1 MPEMFTTNE
10 QSNEFVR
17 SFLDNR
23 HTSIE
28 PTFTGRKGV
37 PYDWAQL
44 LIPDEAVIEASLEIM
59 LNAHDAGE
67 KSSPIA
73 SA

>member
-1 MPEMFTTNE
+1 MPDQITND
-10 QSNEFVR
+10 FVH
-17 SFLDNR
+17 SFLENR

-28 PTFTGRKGV
+28 PTYTGRKGV
-37 PYDWAQL
+37 PYDWQQL

-59 LNAHDAGE
+59 LNSDDAGE
-67 KSSPIA
+67 KSSSIA

>member
-1 MPEMFTTNE
+1 MPDQITND
-10 QSNEFVR
+10 FVH
-17 SFLDNR
+17 SFLENR

-37 PYDWAQL
+37 PYDWQQL

-59 LNAHDAGE
+59 LNTDVSGE

>member
-1 MPEMFTTNE
+1 MPDQFTND
-10 QSNEFVR
+10 FVH
-17 SFLDNR
+17 SFLENR

-28 PTFTGRKGV
+28 PSYTGRKGIA
-37 PYDWAQL
+37 YDWQQL

-59 LNAHDAGE
+59 LNSDTAGE

>member
-1 MPEMFTTNE
+1 MPDQITND
-10 QSNEFVR
+10 FVH
-17 SFLDNR
+17 SFLENR

-37 PYDWAQL
+37 PYDWQQL
-44 LIPDEAVIEASLEIM
+44 LIPDEAVIEASLEIL
-59 LNAHDAGE
+59 LNTDVAGE

>member
-1 MPEMFTTNE
+1 MPDQFTND
-10 QSNEFVR
+10 FVH
-17 SFLDNR
+17 SFLENR

-28 PTFTGRKGV
+28 PSYTGRKGIA
-37 PYDWAQL
+37 YDWQQL

-59 LNAHDAGE
+59 LNSDNAGE

>member
-1 MPEMFTTNE
+1 MPDQITND
-10 QSNEFVR
+10 FVH
-17 SFLDNR
+17 SFLENR

-28 PTFTGRKGV
+28 PTFTGRKGIA
-37 PYDWAQL
+37 YDWQQL

-59 LNAHDAGE
+59 LNADNAGE
-67 KSSPIA
+67 NSPIA

>member
-1 MPEMFTTNE
+1 MPDQFTND
-10 QSNEFVR
+10 FVH
-17 SFLDNR
+17 SFLENR

-28 PTFTGRKGV
+28 PSYTGRKGIA
-37 PYDWAQL
+37 YDWQQL

-59 LNAHDAGE
+59 LNSDNAGE

-73 SA
+73 SP

>member
-1 MPEMFTTNE
+1 MPDQFTND
-10 QSNEFVR
+10 FVH
-17 SFLDNR
+17 SFLENR

-28 PTFTGRKGV
+28 PSYTGRKGIA
-37 PYDWAQL
+37 YDWQQL
-44 LIPDEAVIEASLEIM
+44 LIPDEAVIEASLEII
-59 LNAHDAGE
+59 LNSDNAGE

>member
-1 MPEMFTTNE
+1 MPDQITND
-10 QSNEFVR
+10 FVH
-17 SFLDNR
+17 SFLENR

-28 PTFTGRKGV
+28 PSYTGRKGIA
-37 PYDWAQL
+37 YDWQQL

-59 LNAHDAGE
+59 LNSDNAGE

>member
-1 MPEMFTTNE
+1 M
-10 QSNEFVR
+10 QSEIAKDFVH
-17 SFLDNR
+17 SFLENR

-28 PTFTGRKGV
+28 PTYTGRKGV
-37 PYDWAQL
+37 PYDWQQL

-59 LNAHDAGE
+59 LNSDDAGE

>member
-1 MPEMFTTNE
+1 MPDQITND
-10 QSNEFVR
+10 FVH
-17 SFLDNR
+17 SFLENR

-28 PTFTGRKGV
+28 PTFTGRKGIA
-37 PYDWAQL
+37 YDWQQL

-59 LNAHDAGE
+59 LNSDNAGE

>member
-1 MPEMFTTNE
+1 MPDQITND
-10 QSNEFVR
+10 FVH
-17 SFLDNR
+17 SFLENR

-28 PTFTGRKGV
+28 PAFTGRKGV
-37 PYDWAQL
+37 PYDWQQL

-59 LNAHDAGE
+59 LNSDVTGE